1 MVKPGRVA
9 VKCLIFFARFFMSLH
24 DDFFDPLRP
33 HSHEPNPAP
42 PSADTTIEFVLP
54 NGRSQP
60 ITVADLHKLPTI
72 SVANCYI
79 VSTGHGTSGPFS
91 FTGATLLAVVN
102 QFCPEPWSQIAIMS
116 ADGFGNRVL
125 ATELQHPDPAGP
137 ILLAYQIDG
146 QLLTREQGLVRMIV
160 PSERDDALRQVK
172 WVGKIVV
179 VGEERP

>member
-1 MVKPGRVA
+1 
-9 VKCLIFFARFFMSLH
+9 MSPH
-24 DDFFDPLRP
+24 DEITDPLQP
-33 HSHEPNPAP
+33 HSHEPNPTP
-42 PSADTTIEFVLP
+42 PSTDATIKFVLP

-60 ITVADLHKLPTI
+60 ITVTDLQKLPAI

-91 FTGATLLAVVN
+91 FTGVTLLAVVN
-102 QFCPEPWSQIAIMS
+102 QFCPEPWSQVAIMS

-125 ATELQHPDPAGP
+125 ATELHQPDPAGP
-137 ILLAYQIDG
+137 ILLAYQMDD

-160 PSERDDALRQVK
+160 PSEKDDALRQVK

-179 VGEERP
+179 VGVERP